1 MCKCITRMLYLD
13 DFPLLKNRKKWKEV
27 YNMAKNS
34 KKQIEEDE
42 IKVIAELQKNSNE
55 NIGTIAKKCGF
66 SRQKA
71 WRIIKRLEEEK
82 TIWGYHAIVN
92 NEKVN
97 IHDYVLLIKVK
108 HLPIN
113 NSFEKEIVE
122 RKIDKL
128 AAEMEVTVEGSYW
141 LHGSYDGMISFSAK
155 DLRKAKK
162 FQEVYLNAFNGNIAE
177 LNLLEKLVIVKEGGF
192 VNPNIKKTKSL
203 LEA

>member
-1 MCKCITRMLYLD
+1 
-13 DFPLLKNRKKWKEV
+13 
-27 YNMAKNS
+27 MAKNS

-97 IHDYVLLIKVK
+97 MHGYVLLVK
-108 HLPIN
+108 GKRLPIN
-113 NSFEKEIVE
+113 NSFEKDIAE
-122 RKIDKL
+122 RKIDKI
-128 AAEMEVTVEGSYW
+128 AAEMGVSVENSYW
-141 LHGSYDGMISFSAK
+141 LHGNYDGMISFSAK
-155 DLRKAKK
+155 DLRQAKK
-162 FQEVYLNAFNGNIAE
+162 FQEVYLNTFNGNIAE
-177 LNLLEKLVIVKEGGF
+177 LNLLEKMVIVKEGGF
-192 VNPNIKKTKSL
+192 VNPKIKKTKSL